1 MQNKV
6 VIFGRNTKKVEEIL
20 LDRGVL
26 EYIVCQDFDD
36 CLSVCKSVYERSE
49 EIVVLCNNDQIDSFV
64 EKLKTQED
72 NLSLIN
78 LVLLNEQILLQ
89 VILNLLFLLFL

>member
-36 CLSVCKSVYERSE
+36 CLS
-49 EIVVLCNNDQIDSFV
+49 EIESDYNSRN
-64 EKLKTQED
+64 
-72 NLSLIN
+72 
-78 LVLLNEQILLQ
+78 
-89 VILNLLFLLFL
+89 